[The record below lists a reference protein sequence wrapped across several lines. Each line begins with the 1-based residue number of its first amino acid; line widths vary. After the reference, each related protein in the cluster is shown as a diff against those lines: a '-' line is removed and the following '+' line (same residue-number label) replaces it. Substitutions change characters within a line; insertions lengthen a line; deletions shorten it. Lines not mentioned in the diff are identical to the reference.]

1 MKITQ
6 AAQAALA
13 KLLEENPGKS
23 LRVVFQGFG

>member
-1 MKITQ
+1 MKISET
-6 AAQAALA
+6 AQKALV